1 MKMALKEMKKNKS
14 RYLIV
19 GSIVLLISLVTFIIS
34 GLANGLSQDNV
45 SLIKN
50 MPDGTFYMSE
60 DANESF
66 TQSHID
72 ASKQNQILNNDRE
85 AFAFSIQ
92 MGSLKNEADNQQ
104 SVAFLTSTDAPLLK
118 QVNEGE
124 VILDSGLKAEGIQ
137 VGDELSSPLFEGT
150 FKVIDFVD
158 NKTFNHSPVALISQE
173 TFEEMFRTDEW
184 QLLYLPDTTETI
196 SGLQSFSKK
205 EFLSTIPSYQAEQM
219 TLNMIVWFL
228 VVISGMLFAI
238 FFYMM
243 NVQKI
248 GMYGILKALGI
259 RTSDLFKMMWSQM
272 AMITIIAL
280 LISTAISQVFQYVAP
295 DSMPYHLTLTTTLQL
310 SLVFAVVGFIGSTL
324 SGFQIKKIDPLQ
336 AIQQGEA

>member
-1 MKMALKEMKKNKS
+1 MNMAWKEMKKNKS
-14 RYLIV
+14 KFLIV
-19 GSIVLLISLVTFIIS
+19 GSIVLLISLATFIIS

-60 DANESF
+60 DSNESY
-66 TQSHID
+66 TQSHLEEK
-72 ASKQNQILNNDRE
+72 KQHQILERDKD
-85 AFAFSIQ
+85 AFAFSLQ

-104 SVAFLTSTDAPLLK
+104 SVAFLTSTDTTLFN
-118 QVNEGE
+118 QVDSGE
-124 VILDSGLKAEGIQ
+124 IILDSSLKNEGIK
-137 VGDELSSPLFEGT
+137 VGDQLSSPLFQGT
-150 FKVIDFVD
+150 FEVIDFVE
-158 NKTFNHSPVALISQE
+158 NKTFNHSPVALINQE
-173 TFEEMFRTDEW
+173 SLNNMFRTNES
-184 QLLYLPDTTETI
+184 QLIYRPQTTEEI

-219 TLNMIVWFL
+219 TLTMIVWFL

-259 RTSDLFKMMWSQM
+259 RTSDLFKMIWSQM
-272 AMITIIAL
+272 ALITITAL
-280 LISTAISQVFQYVAP
+280 FVSGLLSQVFHVIAP
-295 DSMPYHLTLTTTLQL
+295 DTMPYHL
-310 SLVFAVVGFIGSTL
+310 S
-324 SGFQIKKIDPLQ
+324 
-336 AIQQGEA
+336 

>member
-1 MKMALKEMKKNKS
+1 MKIAWKEMKKNKS

-66 TQSHID
+66 TQSRIN
-72 ASKQNQILNNDRE
+72 ASKQQILNSKHD

-92 MGSLKNEADNQQ
+92 MGSLKNESDNQQ
-104 SVAFLTSTDAPLLK
+104 SVAFLTSTDTPLLK

-124 VILDSGLKAEGIQ
+124 VILDSGLKAEGIE
-137 VGDELSSPLFEGT
+137 VGDELSSPLFDGT

-158 NKTFNHSPVALISQE
+158 NQTFNHSPAALISQE
-173 TFEEMFRTDEW
+173 TFEAMFRTDEW

-196 SGLQSFSKK
+196 SGLQSYSKK

-228 VVISGMLFAI
+228 VVISGMLFGI

-243 NVQKI
+243 NVQKV

-259 RTSDLFKMMWSQM
+259 KTSVLFKMMWSQM
-272 AMITIIAL
+272 ALITIIAL

-295 DSMPYHLTLTTTLQL
+295 ESMPYHLTLTTTLQL

>member
-1 MKMALKEMKKNKS
+1 MNMAWKEMKKNKPKF
-14 RYLIV
+14 LIV

-50 MPDGTFYMSE
+50 MPGGTFYMSE
-60 DANESF
+60 DSNESY
-66 TQSHID
+66 TQSHLEEK
-72 ASKQNQILNNDRE
+72 KQQQILESDQD
-85 AFAFSIQ
+85 AFAFSLQ

-104 SVAFLTSTDAPLLK
+104 SVAFLTSTDTPLFK
-118 QVNEGE
+118 QVNKGE
-124 VILDSGLKAEGIQ
+124 VILDRSLKAEGIKI
-137 VGDELSSPLFEGT
+137 GDQLSTPLFDGT
-150 FKVIDFVD
+150 FKVIDFVE
-158 NKTFNHSPVALISQE
+158 NKKFNHSPVAFINQE
-173 TFEEMFRTDEW
+173 SFKNMFRTDEL
-184 QLLYLPDTTETI
+184 QLIYRPNTTEEI
-196 SGLQSFSKK
+196 SGLQSFSKN

-259 RTSDLFKMMWSQM
+259 RTGDLFKMIWSQM
-272 AMITIIAL
+272 ALITIIAL
-280 LISTAISQVFQYVAP
+280 FVSGLLSQVFQVIAP
-295 DSMPYHLTLTTTLQL
+295 DTMPYHLTLTTTIQL
-310 SLVFAVVGFIGSTL
+310 SFVFVIVGFLGSTL
-324 SGFQIKKIDPLQ
+324 SGFQIMKIEPLQ